1 MPDYLLDLRGVSCP
15 LNFVRTRLFMDKL
28 SPGDTLQVL
37 LDPGE
42 PVESVRASIEAE
54 GHKVTDCLEQSQGHF
69 SLYIRKAGN

>member
-1 MPDYLLDLRGVSCP
+1 
-15 LNFVRTRLFMDKL
+15 MDKL